1 MICLIPMSSLLITL
15 GLSKRLKKMA
25 IFVHIIALGA
35 IMANALAA
43 TIKISLFILSCLHY
57 WLTVRRLKAKHYI
70 IKYTEALGWELSE
83 GGDFAPI
90 EILASTVI
98 TTHALFLHF
107 KFRSHAQSC
116 KSSHKKFLLVLNDEL
131 DDEEYRWLVV
141 KLKTTAIK

>member
-1 MICLIPMSSLLITL
+1 MMV
-15 GLSKRLKKMA
+15 

-57 WLTVRRLKAKHYI
+57 WLTVRRLMAKHYA
-70 IKYTEALGWELSE
+70 IKYTEALGWELSK

-98 TTHALFLHF
+98 TTRALFLHF
-107 KFRSHAQSC
+107 KYRSPAQSW
-116 KSSHKKFLLVLNDEL
+116 KFSHKKLLLVLNDAL
-131 DDEEYRWLVV
+131 DDEDYRWLVV